1 MICMIM
7 TEHNLYYITYKTL
20 AIVDKIDKKLDFI
33 SITQAL
39 CHSGH
44 VPYENVFT
52 SSRYLEGAILVYLR
66 KLEIVARQKA

>member
-1 MICMIM
+1 MDD
-7 TEHNLYYITYKTL
+7 
-20 AIVDKIDKKLDFI
+20 IVIDKKLDFI

-44 VPYENVFT
+44 VPYENVIT

-66 KLEIVARQKA
+66 KLGIVAPDKKPKPKVADLDIG